1 MIITLRKLL
10 ADGHSQKSAQN
21 ALNSIA
27 EDALKSGYKVVR
39 VSSVSTDEQQR
50 VRRIVREVR
59 VL

>member
-10 ADGHSQKSAQN
+10 ATGHTQTSAQN
-21 ALNSIA
+21 ALNRAA

-39 VSSVSTDEQQR
+39 VSSVSTDEHHR

-59 VL
+59 VS